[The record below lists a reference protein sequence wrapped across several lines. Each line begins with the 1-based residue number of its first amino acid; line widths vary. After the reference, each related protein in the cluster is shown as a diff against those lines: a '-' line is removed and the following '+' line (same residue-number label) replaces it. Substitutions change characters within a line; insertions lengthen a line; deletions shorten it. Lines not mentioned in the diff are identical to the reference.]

1 MPRSSFVN
9 IFDQIDKKRGI
20 SDDELNGLR
29 AAVSEWT
36 NRNLAVRFQSNEFG
50 FDRDLSL
57 N

>member
-36 NRNLAVRFQSNEFG
+36 NRNLAVRFQSNEFR
-50 FDRDLSL
+50 FDRDHSL